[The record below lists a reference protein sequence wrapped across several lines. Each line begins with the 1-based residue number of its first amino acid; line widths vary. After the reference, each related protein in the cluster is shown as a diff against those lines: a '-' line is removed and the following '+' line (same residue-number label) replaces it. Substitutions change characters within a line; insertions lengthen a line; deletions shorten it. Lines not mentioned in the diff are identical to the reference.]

1 MYSLFYV
8 LSNQHRDDFAP
19 FRCNGQ
25 TVSRLVRYF
34 EDVVTEH
41 KLSALVI
48 EGHCLDG
55 DGAREAER
63 IAKLSSAARHLYLFS
78 CDRTCNTRTWT
89 PEKSPTLTELEERE
103 YHTIE
108 TGPFILVM
116 DSRFSGLLASYA
128 VDDGENHGKG
138 TYELVWT
145 FDPNVVFTAIEYLMA
160 RVSVQK
166 PWERSRFET
175 LLNECTPH
183 SSSLRMALT
192 FTTKLA
198 KLMQRQNE
206 MEMAINSI
214 SSAISSTLEIEQI
227 LQSAVEEVG
236 RAMRARRAAIDLW
249 TDQFEVTESLSVYER
264 EGPRQPGQRPDSA
277 ALAGTPL
284 VDQPTPEGLADQTE
298 PPDGPQDNEHITA
311 EPLPITSPGDYW
323 DAANSNTSSP
333 PPVPEIVIDLSE
345 AAGAPDPT
353 IVRQDAY
360 RAEPRSSARPAA
372 VSSNGAVVPGE
383 LRAPITYR
391 DEQIG
396 LLIVED
402 DTPGRSWESEEVLM
416 VRTVSDQLA
425 VAIMHARLFKQ
436 VQNQAMTDSLT
447 SLYNHGAFKERLDRE
462 IKLAERNG
470 DRVSLILL
478 DLDHLKRINDTFG
491 HRAGDECLIHVSE
504 VMRQTVR
511 EVDICARYGGEEFVV
526 ILPQCSREDAISVA
540 ERLREAISS
549 SPVKRLGQRVDQ
561 ITASVGVSTYPAPA
575 KTADE
580 LIEMADRAMYLAKAA
595 GRNRVRTLS
604 FRAYPE
610 EISR

>member
-1 MYSLFYV
+1 M
-8 LSNQHRDDFAP
+8 
-19 FRCNGQ
+19 
-25 TVSRLVRYF
+25 
-34 EDVVTEH
+34 VTEN

-55 DGAREAER
+55 DGVRDAER
-63 IAKLSSAARHLYLFS
+63 LAKLSGAARHLYLFS
-78 CDRTCNTRTWT
+78 CDRTCKTRTWT

-103 YHTIE
+103 YHSFE

-128 VDDGENHGKG
+128 VDDGDNHGKA

-175 LLNECTPH
+175 LLNACTPH
-183 SSSLRMALT
+183 SSSARMALT

-206 MEMAINSI
+206 LEMAINSI
-214 SSAISSTLEIEQI
+214 SSAISSTLEIEPI

-236 RAMRARRAAIDLW
+236 RAMKVRRAAIDLW
-249 TDQFEVTESLSVYER
+249 TDHTEATESLSVYER
-264 EGPRQPGQRPDSA
+264 EGPHQSGARADNANPVRRPPVTDEPRPEARHNTPDIATGKGDPPAQHLLKIAQSKDSYWSSDA
-277 ALAGTPL
+277 THDSPL
-284 VDQPTPEGLADQTE
+284 
-298 PPDGPQDNEHITA
+298 
-311 EPLPITSPGDYW
+311 
-323 DAANSNTSSP
+323 
-333 PPVPEIVIDLSE
+333 PVPEIVVDLSE
-345 AAGAPDPT
+345 VNTQDGRTIRTHQPAWAESTGSPAAGSGA
-353 IVRQDAY
+353 QDA
-360 RAEPRSSARPAA
+360 A
-372 VSSNGAVVPGE
+372 VTPGE

-396 LLIVED
+396 VLIVED
-402 DTPGRSWESEEVLM
+402 DTAGRTWESEEVLM
-416 VRTVSDQLA
+416 VKTVSDQLA
-425 VAIMHARLFKQ
+425 VAIGHARLFKQ

-478 DLDHLKRINDTFG
+478 DLDHLKRINDTYG
-491 HRAGDECLIHVSE
+491 HRAGDECLKHVAE
-504 VMRQTVR
+504 VMKQTVR
-511 EVDICARYGGEEFVV
+511 DVDICARYGGEEFVV
-526 ILPQCSREDAISVA
+526 ILPQCSREDALQVA

-561 ITASVGVSTYPAPA
+561 VTASVGVSTYPAPA
-575 KTADE
+575 RTGDE

-595 GRNRVRTLS
+595 GRNRVRTLY
-604 FRAYPE
+604 RTQQE
-610 EISR
+610 EVWR

>member
-34 EDVVTEH
+34 EDVVREN

-55 DGAREAER
+55 DGIREADR
-63 IAKLSSAARHLYLFS
+63 LAKLSSAARHLYLFS
-78 CDRTCNTRTWT
+78 CDRTCKSRTWT
-89 PEKSPTLTELEERE
+89 PEKSPNLTELEERE

-108 TGPFILVM
+108 TGPFVLVM

-128 VDDGENHGKG
+128 VDDADNHGKG

-160 RVSVQK
+160 RVNVQK

-175 LLNECTPH
+175 LLNACTPH
-183 SSSLRMALT
+183 SSSVRMALT

-206 MEMAINSI
+206 LEMAINSI
-214 SSAISSTLEIEQI
+214 SSAISSTLEIEPI

-236 RAMRARRAAIDLW
+236 RAMKVRRAAIDLW
-249 TDQFEVTESLSVYER
+249 ADQSEVTESLSVYER
-264 EGPRQPGQRPDSA
+264 EGSQQSFQKTEA
-277 ALAGTPL
+277 AAEPPMI
-284 VDQPTPEGLADQTE
+284 VEQLADDAKVE
-298 PPDGPQDNEHITA
+298 PDHDRANRNGAMVSESA
-311 EPLPITSPGDYW
+311 PIASGGGIIDYW
-323 DAANSNTSSP
+323 ESTGADGSAP
-333 PPVPEIVIDLSE
+333 PPVPEVIIDLSKTGQIAGTVTGRQKAAWAE
-345 AAGAPDPT
+345 AP
-353 IVRQDAY
+353 V
-360 RAEPRSSARPAA
+360 SAKA
-372 VSSNGAVVPGE
+372 VSGASDGAVIPGE

-391 DEQIG
+391 DQQIG
-396 LLIVED
+396 TLIVED
-402 DTPGRSWESEEVLM
+402 DTAGRTWESEEVLM
-416 VRTVSDQLA
+416 VKTVSDQLA
-425 VAIMHARLFKQ
+425 VAIEHARLFKQ

-478 DLDHLKRINDTFG
+478 DLDHLKRINDTYG

-511 EVDICARYGGEEFVV
+511 EVDICARYGGEEFVI
-526 ILPQCSREDAISVA
+526 ILPQCSREDAKTVA
-540 ERLREAISS
+540 ERLREAISI
-549 SPVKRLGQRVDQ
+549 SPVKSLGQRDQ
-561 ITASVGVSTYPAPA
+561 VTASVGVSTYPAPA

-595 GRNRVRTLS
+595 GRNRVRTLP
-604 FRAYPE
+604 FRSQPE
-610 EISR
+610 GIAG